1 MKSVSYVKNNFC
13 KNKVLLAQYTYSITP
28 TNSKLRCAFK
38 CSQDENCLSFHFEK
52 SSLSCHLN
60 MQSSTENCVTMTTN
74 TDAIHFD
81 KVKPSIVCLHGGLD
95 INGTCRCVN
104 GFVGPTCGRLMTD
117 CSEGYTYGY
126 ANDAVYN
133 IQPPYT
139 TTSFPVSCTMN
150 YGGRTILQ
158 YRFDTQLNF
167 YRNWT
172 DYRDGFGSLD
182 SDFWLGLENIYQIV
196 RHRTFEIRFHMSLEN
211 GTYYQQRFFDFNITD
226 ETGGYAMYFSHNMPS
241 SSNALGDSLSTLN
254 GSKFSTWDVDNDNWS
269 NGSCAQLYESGFWFN
284 NCAGCNPNGRLLRP
298 ADGKRTNDE
307 SEVFWTYDLDDN
319 APYNIYI
326 WLLAV

>member
-1 MKSVSYVKNNFC
+1 MGFRSGDLECQSMALVPAFLSHVASDTC
-13 KNKVLLAQYTYSITP
+13 KTTVASIVLCTCYGSGHVLLAQYTYSITP

-38 CSQDENCLSFHFEK
+38 CSQDENCLSFHFVK

-95 INGTCRCVN
+95 INGTCRCVD

-126 ANDAVYN
+126 VDDGVYN

-139 TTSFPVSCTMN
+139 TTSFPVSCTMD

-182 SDFWLGLENIYQIV
+182 SDFWLGLEKIYQIV
-196 RHRTFEIRFHMSLEN
+196 RHRTFEIS
-211 GTYYQQRFFDFNITD
+211 G
-226 ETGGYAMYFSHNMPS
+226 SS
-241 SSNALGDSLSTLN
+241 SSNALGDSLSTLK

-269 NGSCAQLYESGFWFN
+269 NRSCAQLYESGFWFN

-298 ADGKRTNDE
+298 ADGKRKNDE
-307 SEVFWTYDLDDN
+307 SDVFWTYDIDDN